1 VFGDNAV
8 RSKELQVSSRRI
20 VVTGGA
26 GFIGS
31 HLVDA
36 LATGG
41 CTVTVFD
48 DLSSGTLKNIQPR
61 LESDKVC
68 FAKGDIRN
76 ERQVQESLRNAD
88 IVFHLAA
95 LTSVS
100 YSIEKPMLT
109 NEVNVGGTRNLLE
122 ASIRSNV
129 KRFVYVSS
137 CAVYGNPQYVPID
150 ENHPMYPM
158 SPYADSKV
166 KAEEHCKTYQKEH
179 GLKTVILRLF
189 NVYGPRQTY
198 NLYSGVISKF
208 IEELRKGK
216 RPLIY
221 GDGQQTRDFV
231 HVSDVVQALL
241 LSASADEAVGQAF
254 NIGSGD
260 SVTINRLYQLI
271 REKLRVKTEPVY
283 EEPRLGEIKHS
294 LAEISKARQ
303 ILGYQPATI
312 LEKGLESLIGG

>member
-1 VFGDNAV
+1 M
-8 RSKELQVSSRRI
+8 RSKELQASSRRI

-48 DLSSGTLKNIQPR
+48 DLSSGTLKNIQPH

-122 ASIRSNV
+122 ASIRRNV

-150 ENHPMYPM
+150 ENHPM

-166 KAEEHCKTYQKEH
+166 EAEEHCKEYQREH

>member
-1 VFGDNAV
+1 MFGDNAV
-8 RSKELQVSSRRI
+8 RSKELQASSRRI

-48 DLSSGTLKNIQPR
+48 DLSSGTLKNIQPH

-122 ASIRSNV
+122 ASIRRNV

-150 ENHPMYPM
+150 ENHPM

-166 KAEEHCKTYQKEH
+166 EAEEHCKEYQREH